1 MKLLLVLLFNISI
14 FINLFL
20 TLKNLN
26 KGINFVFSVAI
37 CLLASSLL
45 YFFSLLSGVGL
56 ILSLGVGTVL
66 VLSLLIFKIHK
77 NKLEIIQKNQIIY
90 KLKKT
95 DLLLV
100 FVCLYAFLLFIN
112 RSQKWGLW
120 DAWAIWSLHAE
131 FLFSPEDWKNLFD
144 PALNWSHSD
153 YPLFLPSLIALL
165 WNTLGEISSLIPFVV
180 GFIPYFLIIIFFY
193 FVFENKLIGII
204 CILLSISDPGFVSK
218 AASQYADTYLS
229 LFILMSYFGLIQS
242 SKTSQNN
249 IFPVIVG
256 IISSGTMWIKNE
268 GFAFYI
274 IFSILW
280 MFTFIN
286 NRKKLLYYASG
297 SFLIIFTVVLFKFL
311 LAPPNDVI
319 SSNGINYFEKIRDID
334 RILLIYRYFRDYLLF
349 SVPIITFVIIASIF
363 SKSKLNIL
371 IASSILLLF
380 ASYFT
385 VYILSP
391 YEVEWHLETSFDRL
405 VHQLTP
411 LILFLYVPKLAE
423 LFPKAE
429 KL

>member
-1 MKLLLVLLFNISI
+1 
-14 FINLFL
+14 
-20 TLKNLN
+20 
-26 KGINFVFSVAI
+26 
-37 CLLASSLL
+37 
-45 YFFSLLSGVGL
+45 
-56 ILSLGVGTVL
+56 
-66 VLSLLIFKIHK
+66 
-77 NKLEIIQKNQIIY
+77 
-90 KLKKT
+90 
-95 DLLLV
+95 
-100 FVCLYAFLLFIN
+100 
-112 RSQKWGLW
+112 
-120 DAWAIWSLHAE
+120 
-131 FLFSPEDWKNLFD
+131 
-144 PALNWSHSD
+144 LNWSHSD